1 MKKSAVQIILLSLV
15 SLISGSCASETDS
28 YTKLVAQWQ
37 GREIVFPDVM
47 TDVLTGDTIDLSEAD
62 FTIITYIDSAGCTAC
77 KMKLS
82 IWEEFLGSLDS
93 IAGDAEFNSLIA
105 INAKDSKE
113 LLYLIQRENYNYP
126 IINDTN
132 DLLNKTNQ
140 FPDNTTF
147 RTFLLDRNKHVV
159 AVGNP
164 AYNNGIAELF
174 RSIISGRKTFN
185 NLGTQMI
192 TVDGSKKGMGEVRSG
207 AVYTAN
213 YTLNN
218 ESRDTVFIR
227 EVISSC
233 HCTEALIPDS
243 IITPNG
249 TLPVQIKFHEDSLT
263 GDFVRSVH
271 IYYQGFENPTV
282 LEISGTVIK

>member
-1 MKKSAVQIILLSLV
+1 MKKPAVQIILLLLISLV
-15 SLISGSCASETDS
+15 SVSCASETDA
-28 YTKLVAQWQ
+28 YARLVAEWQ

-47 TDVLTGDTIDLSEAD
+47 TDVLTGDTLDLSEAD

-93 IAGDAEFNSLIA
+93 IAGDAEFNSLIF

-113 LLYLIQRENYNYP
+113 LLYLIQRENYTYP
-126 IINDTN
+126 VINDTN

-147 RTFLLDRNKHVV
+147 RTFLLNRNKHVV

-185 NLGTQMI
+185 HLGTQMI
-192 TVDGSKKGMGEVRSG
+192 VADDSKKEIGEVRLG
-207 AVYTAN
+207 AVYTAD

-218 ESRDTVFIR
+218 ESMDTVFVR

-233 HCTEALIPDS
+233 HCTEAIIPGNT
-243 IITPNG
+243 IPPNG
-249 TLPVQIKFHEDSLT
+249 ALPVQIKFHEDSLT

-271 IYYQGFENPTV
+271 IYYQEFENPTV

>member
-15 SLISGSCASETDS
+15 SLISASCASETDT
-28 YTKLVAQWQ
+28 YAKLVAQWQ

-47 TDVLTGDTIDLSEAD
+47 TDVLTGDTIDLSDAD

-93 IAGDAEFNSLIA
+93 IAGDAEFNSLIV

-218 ESRDTVFIR
+218 ESMDTVFVR

-233 HCTEALIPDS
+233 HCTEVLIPDS

-249 TLPVQIKFHEDSLT
+249 TLPIQIKFHEDSLT
-263 GDFVRSVH
+263 GDFVRSVY

>member
-62 FTIITYIDSAGCTAC
+62 FTILTYVDSTGCTGC
-77 KMKLS
+77 RMKLS
-82 IWEEFLGSLDS
+82 LWREFLCSLDS
-93 IAGDAEFNSLIA
+93 VVGERDVNSLMVV
-105 INAKDSKE
+105 NPKDTRE
-113 LLYLIQRENYNYP
+113 LSYLIRRDNYSYP
-126 IINDTN
+126 VVNDTS
-132 DLLNKTNQ
+132 DSLQMLNG
-140 FPDNTTF
+140 FPDDIMF
-147 RTFLLDRNKHVV
+147 RSFLIDRHRRVV
-159 AVGNP
+159 AIGNP
-164 AYNNGIAELF
+164 VYNTAVANLY
-174 RSIISGRKTFN
+174 RSVISGRKTFN
-185 NLGTQMI
+185 RSGTQMI
-192 TVDGSKKGMGEVRSG
+192 TVDDPKKRMGEVRLG